1 MYLNKFTGGAVD
13 KNPPTNAGDLSQLE
27 QLNLIAVTT
36 EPV

>member
-1 MYLNKFTGGAVD
+1 MYLSNFTGGAVD